1 MIRTIFALIIG
12 GFCLLGAQPEAMSQ
26 GPQGQRGIQ
35 KRPTVKRYPYEL
47 CLVSDDKLGEMGK
60 PIGFAYEGGEIKLC
74 CKDCR
79 NDFKADPARYMK
91 KLAEWDRTGEPR
103 KK

>member
-1 MIRTIFALIIG
+1 MIRAIFSLIVGGLCLVTAL
-12 GFCLLGAQPEAMSQ
+12 PEAAAQ
-26 GPQGQRGIQ
+26 APQGQRGAQ
-35 KRPTVKRYPYEL
+35 KRATVKRYPYEL

-60 PIGFAYEGGEIKLC
+60 PIGFAYEGREIKVC

-91 KLAEWDRTGEPR
+91 KLAEWDRTGEPQ